1 MGFIQYIPRR
11 GRPLTSMVAIAHYK
25 NSMVVNIRIA
35 GDIANPFIE
44 AGSANVF
51 IGTAE
56 RSGFIRIEP
65 SACGT
70 QRCTES
76 TGQSVDICVGASSLG
91 LKDKYFG
98 MSGVPFSVDDDGITI
113 DLRALIERR
122 EMLAAAE

>member
-25 NSMVVNIRIA
+25 KSMVVHLRIA

-56 RSGFIRIEP
+56 KSGFIRIEP
-65 SACGT
+65 SAYGT
-70 QRCTES
+70 QRCIER
-76 TGQSVDICVGASSLG
+76 GQSVDICVRASSLG